1 MTTQEIENPDTSDS
15 PGTPEGE
22 ADLRYAVGA
31 TVARLQSDMLGE
43 HGDRARTR
51 AKATLAELRRQA
63 GKEPFQDPLSLQ
75 RVLMTLR
82 PMLKSNDVG
91 TSDAPSRSE
100 EAAFHALTL
109 FALHMQSSTT
119 PVHRRG
125 TSFASACGQL
135 YTISESQSM
144 KPRFDAL
151 LLARSS
157 RSRLIHTRSMV
168 TLLRSNSIGFDYA
181 RFADD
186 LRALAVSKQRS
197 GVLLRW
203 GRDFATGGYR
213 ASQHDSQSDEHAAP
227 QPAP

>member
-1 MTTQEIENPDTSDS
+1 MTTQEHDNPAPPD
-15 PGTPEGE
+15 GE
-22 ADLRYAVGA
+22 ANLRIAVGA
-31 TVARLQSDMLGE
+31 TAARLQSDMFGE

-63 GKEPFQDPLSLQ
+63 GKEPLQDPLSLQ

-82 PMLKSNDVG
+82 PMLRHNDIG
-91 TSDAPSRSE
+91 SGETPSRAE

-109 FALHMQSSTT
+109 FALHMQSSTVL
-119 PVHRRG
+119 VHRRG

-135 YTISESQSM
+135 YTVSESQSM

-157 RSRLIHTRSMV
+157 RSRLTHTRSMV
-168 TLLRSNSIGFDYA
+168 TLLRSSSIGFDYGN
-181 RFADD
+181 FAAD
-186 LRALAVSKQRS
+186 LCALAEPKRRA

-213 ASQHDSQSDEHAAP
+213 VSQQGRHPDEHAAP
-227 QPAP
+227 

>member
-1 MTTQEIENPDTSDS
+1 MTTQETETPDVPAS
-15 PGTPEGE
+15 E

-31 TVARLQSDMLGE
+31 TVARIQSDMLGE
-43 HGDRARTR
+43 HGDRAQTR

-63 GKEPFQDPLSLQ
+63 GKDPFQDPLSLQ
-75 RVLMTLR
+75 RVLTTLR
-82 PMLKSNDVG
+82 PMLQSDDIG
-91 TSDAPSRSE
+91 TGDTPSRSE

-135 YTISESQSM
+135 YTFSESQSM

-151 LLARSS
+151 LLARSA

-168 TLLRSNSIGFDYA
+168 TLLRSSSIGFDYA

-186 LRALAVSKQRS
+186 LRALAVPKRRA

-213 ASQHDSQSDEHAAP
+213 AALQDG
-227 QPAP
+227 PADDNATTHTAS

>member
-1 MTTQEIENPDTSDS
+1 MTTQEHDNPEPPD
-15 PGTPEGE
+15 GE
-22 ADLRYAVGA
+22 ADLRIAVGA
-31 TVARLQSDMLGE
+31 TAARLQSDMLGE

-51 AKATLAELRRQA
+51 AKAILAELRRQA
-63 GKEPFQDPLSLQ
+63 GKEPLQDPLSLQ

-82 PMLKSNDVG
+82 PMLQSNDIG
-91 TSDAPSRSE
+91 TSDTPSRAE

-109 FALHMQSSTT
+109 FALHMQSSTA

-135 YTISESQSM
+135 YTVSESQSM

-157 RSRLIHTRSMV
+157 RSRLIHSRSMV
-168 TLLRSNSIGFDYA
+168 TLLRSSSIAFDYGS
-181 RFADD
+181 FAAD
-186 LRALAVSKQRS
+186 LSALAVPKFRS

-213 ASQHDSQSDEHAAP
+213 ASQQDSQPDKH
-227 QPAP
+227 PAP